1 MFCIACHR
9 RAGAP
14 QGYHPK
20 SERWGSS
27 GVITESAVVGGGP
40 GNSEMGPYLSNSVTL
55 GSEDL
60 GLRVLFMSSKSILG
74 PL

>member
-1 MFCIACHR
+1 MYIACHR

-20 SERWGSS
+20 SDRWGGS

-40 GNSEMGPYLSNSVTL
+40 GNSEMEAYLSSSVTL

-60 GLRVLFMSSKSILG
+60 GRRALFRSSQSILG
-74 PL
+74 TL